1 MADPGPGIVRTG
13 VLTVSDGV
21 SGGGRADGSGP
32 ALAAEVERA
41 FPGARVERA
50 VEADEPASIAA
61 RIGGWCDAGFDLV
74 LATGG
79 TGVAPRDRTPEAV
92 RSVIEFEV
100 PGLGERMRAE
110 TGGAFP
116 AAYLSRAM
124 AGVRRRTLVL
134 ALPGS
139 PRGAVDCFRA
149 VEGLLPHAI
158 ALLRGGAGGHPEGP
172 REPDPRP

>member
-1 MADPGPGIVRTG
+1 VGDSEGRKIRAG

-21 SGGGRADGSGP
+21 SGGSRPDASGP
-32 ALAAEVERA
+32 ALAGEVERA

-50 VEADEPASIAA
+50 LEPDEPARVAA
-61 RIGGWCDAGFDLV
+61 RIVQWCDAGFDLV

-92 RSVIEFEV
+92 RSVVDFEV
-100 PGLGERMRAE
+100 PGLAEKMRAE
-110 TGGAFP
+110 TGAGFP
-116 AAYLSRAM
+116 AAYLSRAV
-124 AGVRRRTLVL
+124 AGVRGSTLVA

-139 PRGAVDCFRA
+139 PRGAVDCFRS

-158 ALLRGGAGGHPEGP
+158 ALLRGERSGH
-172 REPDPRP
+172 

>member
-1 MADPGPGIVRTG
+1 

-21 SGGGRADGSGP
+21 AAGRRADASGP

-50 VEADEPASIAA
+50 VEADDPVSVAS
-61 RIGGWCDAGFDLV
+61 RIRGWCDAGFDLV

-92 RSVIEFEV
+92 RSLVEFEV
-100 PGLGERMRAE
+100 PGLAEKMRAE
-110 TGGAFP
+110 TGAAFP
-116 AAYLSRAM
+116 AAYLSRGM
-124 AGVRRRTLVL
+124 AGVRGATLI
-134 ALPGS
+134 AAFPGS

-149 VEGLLPHAI
+149 VEALLPHAI
-158 ALLRGGAGGHPEGP
+158 ALLRGEGAGH
-172 REPDPRP
+172 

>member
-1 MADPGPGIVRTG
+1 VGDSGGRNFRAG

-21 SGGGRADGSGP
+21 SGGSRPDASGP
-32 ALAAEVERA
+32 ALAGEVERA

-50 VEADEPASIAA
+50 LEPDEPARVAA
-61 RIGGWCDAGFDLV
+61 RIVQWCDGGFDLV

-100 PGLGERMRAE
+100 PGLAEKMRAE
-110 TGGAFP
+110 TGAGFP
-116 AAYLSRAM
+116 AAYLSRAV
-124 AGVRRRTLVL
+124 AGVRGATLVA

-139 PRGAVDCFRA
+139 PRGAVECFRA
-149 VEGLLPHAI
+149 VEGILPHAL
-158 ALLRGGAGGHPEGP
+158 ALLRGERAGH
-172 REPDPRP
+172 

>member
-1 MADPGPGIVRTG
+1 MGDSEGRALRAG

-21 SGGGRADGSGP
+21 SNGARPDASGP

-50 VEADEPASIAA
+50 VEADEPARVAA
-61 RIGGWCDAGFDLV
+61 RIRRWCDAGFDLV

-100 PGLGERMRAE
+100 PGLGEKMRAE
-110 TGGAFP
+110 TGEAFP
-116 AAYLSRAM
+116 AAYLSRAV
-124 AGVRRRTLVL
+124 AGVRGSTLVA

-149 VEGLLPHAI
+149 VEGLLPHAV
-158 ALLRGGAGGHPEGP
+158 ALLRGGRAGH
-172 REPDPRP
+172 

>member
-1 MADPGPGIVRTG
+1 VVDSGARKTRAG

-21 SGGGRADGSGP
+21 SGGARADASGP
-32 ALAAEVERA
+32 ALAAEVERV
-41 FPGARVERA
+41 FPGALVERA
-50 VEADEPASIAA
+50 LEPDEPAGVAA
-61 RIGGWCDAGFDLV
+61 RILRWCDAGFDLV

-100 PGLGERMRAE
+100 PGFGEKMRAG
-110 TGGAFP
+110 TGAGFP
-116 AAYLSRAM
+116 PAYLSRAL
-124 AGVRRRTLVL
+124 AGVRGSTLVA

-149 VEGLLPHAI
+149 VEDVLPHAM
-158 ALLRGGAGGHPEGP
+158 ALLRGERAGH
-172 REPDPRP
+172 